1 MRNAP
6 TLDLKPWFL
15 TVEDVREHGPMADD
29 GWLDWPAFYGHSE
42 SARPIEIDVGCGRGL
57 FLFNSSTSRPDT
69 DWLGCEIDFKEGRRA
84 ATRLYKR
91 ELPNA
96 RLIGGDVRVLFD
108 NVIRPASVDRIH
120 VYYPDPWWKKKHRR
134 RRLFTDAF
142 LDSIARL
149 LKPGGEL
156 LSRTDVGDY
165 WEVIEALVD
174 HDERFERLP
183 TPEVN
188 DPEHDLD
195 YTTSFERKKRQA
207 GENVYLG
214 SWKFSGEMTR

>member
-1 MRNAP
+1 MRNEP
-6 TLDLKPWFL
+6 TLDLSPWFL
-15 TVEDVREHGPMADD
+15 TVDDVRAEGPFAAD
-29 GWLDWPAFYGHSE
+29 GLLDWPAFFGHEDS
-42 SARPIEIDVGCGRGL
+42 SRPIEIDVGCGRGL
-57 FLFNSSTSRPDT
+57 FLFNSSTSRPET
-69 DWLGCEIDFKEGRRA
+69 DWLGCEIDYKEGRRA

-96 RLIGGDVRVLFD
+96 RLIGGDVRELFEKVL
-108 NVIRPASVDRIH
+108 RPASVDRVH
-120 VYYPDPWWKKKHRR
+120 VYYPDPWWKKRHRR
-134 RRLFTDAF
+134 RRLFNDTF
-142 LDSIARL
+142 LDQIATL

-165 WEVIEALVD
+165 WDVIAALVD
-174 HDERFERLP
+174 HDDRFERLP
-183 TPEVN
+183 TPEVK

-214 SWKFSGEMTR
+214 SWRFVGLRTD